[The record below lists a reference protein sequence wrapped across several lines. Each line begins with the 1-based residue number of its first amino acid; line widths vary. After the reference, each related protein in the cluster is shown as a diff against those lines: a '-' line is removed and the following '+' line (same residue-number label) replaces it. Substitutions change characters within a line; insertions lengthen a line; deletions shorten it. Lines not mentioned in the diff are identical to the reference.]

1 MSIVMKLLLF
11 FTYINFF
18 VSYPVSL
25 GPKAGIMYTRD
36 RSPIYFNDQPAGQ
49 SERALMPL
57 NSIQNPWHR
66 KQGIEQQFVGGTE
79 GNVEIVYI

>member
-1 MSIVMKLLLF
+1 MNLLLF
-11 FTYINFF
+11 ITLINFC

-25 GPKAGIMYTRD
+25 GPKAGIMYTKD
-36 RSPIYFNDQPAGQ
+36 KSPIYFNDQSAGQ

-57 NSIQNPWHR
+57 NAIQNPWHR
-66 KQGIEQQFVGGTE
+66 KQGIEQQFVGGSE